1 LLFDLL
7 SKGNRQKENAVDYCI
22 AAEFYGIVAGERC
35 VMPAKLS
42 DHNMQE
48 PVSAYMRTDFVSLK
62 QDETVARAI
71 KSIRDNASPKDILY
85 LYVTDEQNRLTGVV
99 PIRNVITSEPQTKI
113 SSIMVRSP
121 VSVQHWQSVLHA
133 CELFTEYRFLAL
145 PVVDEDTKILGIVD
159 INLFT
164 DDVVSLNHQ
173 RQLENVF
180 QLIGVHVSI
189 GKKKVS
195 PWSNFKSRFPWLLCN
210 ITSGII
216 CAFIAGRYE
225 LLISEL
231 AILAMFITVV
241 LAISESVSI
250 QSMALTLQVL
260 LQRNVSWRH
269 VLIGVRSELLTSV
282 LLGAGA
288 GFVVGVIAYLWRGV
302 LWQGL
307 AIGLS
312 IWLSVIT
319 ACLLGVIVPTLIRKF
334 HIDPKVAAGPI
345 VLAAADI
352 ATLTFYFSTASL
364 ILG

>member
-1 LLFDLL
+1 
-7 SKGNRQKENAVDYCI
+7 
-22 AAEFYGIVAGERC
+22 
-35 VMPAKLS
+35 MPAKLS
-42 DHNMQE
+42 DHNLRE
-48 PVSAYMRTDFVSLK
+48 PVSAYMRTDFVTLK
-62 QDETVARAI
+62 HDETVAHAI
-71 KSIRDNASPKDILY
+71 KSIRNHASPKDILY
-85 LYVTDEQNRLTGVV
+85 LYVTDEHHRLTGIV
-99 PIRNVITSEPQTKI
+99 PIRNVITSDPQAKI

-121 VSVQHWQSVLHA
+121 VSVLQSQSVLHA
-133 CELFTEYRFLAL
+133 CELFSEYRFLAL
-145 PVVDEDTKILGIVD
+145 PVVDNDNKILGIVD

-173 RQLENVF
+173 RQLDNVF
-180 QLIGVHVSI
+180 QMIGVHVSI
-189 GKKKVS
+189 GKKIS
-195 PWSNFKSRFPWLLCN
+195 PWSDFKGRFPWLFCN
-210 ITSGII
+210 ISSGII
-216 CAFIAGRYE
+216 CAFIASRYE

-260 LQRNVSWRH
+260 LQRNVSWRRI
-269 VLIGVRSELLTSV
+269 LTSVRSELFTSV
-282 LLGAGA
+282 LLGAGS
-288 GFVVGVIAYLWRGV
+288 GFVVGVIAYLWRGIF
-302 LWQGL
+302 WQGL

-334 HIDPKVAAGPI
+334 RIDPKVAAGPI

-352 ATLTFYFSTASL
+352 ATLTFYFSTANL

>member
-1 LLFDLL
+1 
-7 SKGNRQKENAVDYCI
+7 
-22 AAEFYGIVAGERC
+22 
-35 VMPAKLS
+35 MPAKLS
-42 DHNMQE
+42 DHNLQE
-48 PVSAYMRTDFVSLK
+48 PVSAYMRTDFVALK
-62 QDETVARAI
+62 HDETVAHAI
-71 KSIRDNASPKDILY
+71 KSIRDNASPEDILY
-85 LYVTDEQNRLTGVV
+85 LYVTDEHNRLAGVV
-99 PIRNVITSEPQTKI
+99 PIRNVITSDPQTKI

-121 VSVQHWQSVLHA
+121 VSVLHSQSVLRA

-145 PVVDEDTKILGIVD
+145 PVVDNDNKILGIVD

-173 RQLENVF
+173 RQLENIF
-180 QLIGVHVSI
+180 QMIGVHVSI

-195 PWSNFKSRFPWLLCN
+195 PWSDFKGRFPWLFCN

-216 CAFIAGRYE
+216 CAFIASRYE

-260 LQRNVSWRH
+260 LQRNASWRRI
-269 VLIGVRSELLTSV
+269 LMGVRSELLTSV
-282 LLGAGA
+282 LLGAGS
-288 GFVVGVIAYLWRGV
+288 GFVVGLTAYSWKGV

-334 HIDPKVAAGPI
+334 RIDPKVAAGPI

-352 ATLTFYFSTASL
+352 ATLLFYFSTANL